1 MEAKMAYVAR
11 PSDFHGATPYQ
22 AATQVANLAPAVTPE
37 RPSRRRL
44 FLRMLD
50 RLLDSEQRDAE
61 REVAQYMAR
70 RGKLTDSMEREIAD
84 RFMTGNWGSR
94 YY

>member
-1 MEAKMAYVAR
+1 MAYVAR
-11 PSDFHGATPYQ
+11 PSDFHGAAPYQ
-22 AATQVANLAPAVTPE
+22 AATLAPAATPE

-44 FLRMLD
+44 WLRTLD
-50 RLLDSEQRDAE
+50 RLLDTQQRDTE
-61 REVAQYMAR
+61 RDVAQYMAR

-84 RFMTGNWGSR
+84 RFITGNWGSR

>member
-1 MEAKMAYVAR
+1 MEANMAYVAR
-11 PSDFHGATPYQ
+11 PSDFHGASPYQ
-22 AATQVANLAPAVTPE
+22 AATLAPAVTPE

-50 RLLDSEQRDAE
+50 RLLDSQQRDAE
-61 REVAQYMAR
+61 QDVAQYVAR
-70 RGKLTDSMEREIAD
+70 RGKLTDSMEREISD
-84 RFMTGNWGSR
+84 RFITGNWGSR

>member
-1 MEAKMAYVAR
+1 MEANMAYVAR

-22 AATQVANLAPAVTPE
+22 AATLTSAVTPE

-44 FLRMLD
+44 WLRTLD
-50 RLLDSEQRDAE
+50 RLFDTQRRDTEQD
-61 REVAQYMAR
+61 VAQYVAR

-84 RFMTGNWGSR
+84 RFITGSWGSR